1 MNKDVDLGLSI
12 NWRRKPDLMVAQST
26 TMKRSDNASGRGEID
41 DVIEQIKK
49 RDKIKLVKVRGLG
62 VQTNIFLPFTPPR
75 GGEHDCSIYVYYN
88 LRSASDPET
97 CSDTGKSRS
106 YAIRL
111 PESRGTF

>member
-41 DVIEQIKK
+41 DVIEQTNKK
-49 RDKIKLVKVRGLG
+49 DKIKLVKVRGLG
-62 VQTNIFLPFTPPR
+62 VQTFFYLVHPR

-88 LRSASDPET
+88 LRSASEPET

-111 PESRGTF
+111 PESRRTS